1 MELCE
6 GFLDR
11 LASNKTINYFSPKGH
26 FLISKHTSTTD
37 VSPCFSLPLLP
48 GSSLDVTRKFGVS
61 QCLCFTSH
69 SNTTTASS
77 KNLVSACYYLSVP
90 MLPLFYIFRCCIAL
104 FQYRNTDFPY
114 RSLSNDYG
122 SLMIQWLTLHQG
134 GPPLRW
140 WTEGHSSIHCK
151 IQRIIKYWLKI
162 KHLPFTWKYL
172 LTFKWKAAEASCRIK
187 TFFAQTLPPSKR
199 CY

>member
-1 MELCE
+1 MCLPTFLCLSSQAAAWMLPE
-6 GFLDR
+6 NLECLNVFAL
-11 LASNKTINYFSPKGH
+11 LVIPILQQHHQN
-26 FLISKHTSTTD
+26 LI
-37 VSPCFSLPLLP
+37 
-48 GSSLDVTRKFGVS
+48 
-61 QCLCFTSH
+61 
-69 SNTTTASS
+69 
-77 KNLVSACYYLSVP
+77 SACYYLSVP

-187 TFFAQTLPPSKR
+187 TFFAQTLPASKR